1 MTPPEE
7 ERRRPEGD
15 PDSEG
20 RGEQPTEEQFALEAG
35 LTPPTDEHFEGIPP
49 DQLPP
54 EAPLPESGEFPALEP
69 EFADAL
75 RAAGEKSPAEPP
87 EAEPGPQQ
95 PGPQQPP
102 AEAEAPAEP
111 EPSEDPGATV
121 EYAPGEAP
129 DGEGAEEKPVR
140 EVVIGAAAS
149 PAPPATAVAAA
160 FPPAPHGKPPPSGDH
175 EPPPKPARYWWRF
188 SLASV
193 VIVAAVAGATAT
205 SILLYLNDIA
215 DALSHGGRLQKQL
228 SPLLTVPSSGPQNIL
243 ILGSDK
249 RAGTPGDPGRSDT
262 TMLLRLDPDQSRI
275 ALMSI
280 PRDLKVDIPGYG
292 TNKFNAAY
300 TFGGP
305 KLTLRMVKQLTG
317 LQINHVVNVDFLG
330 FVRAIDAIGCVWED
344 VDRRYYHSNLGVP
357 PSEQYSEINI
367 KAGYQR
373 LCGKDALAYVRYR
386 HTDTDLVRSAR
397 QQDFLREARQRVP
410 ISKLVGDYNKLIKI
424 FTTYTTSD
432 ISDAGQFLQVMK
444 LFFDARGAT
453 IKEVHF
459 PAVLGPSYVY
469 ASRSAI
475 RRAVDQFLGFEASGG
490 PRGSLDAKK
499 KSKKK
504 KQDRAKIKV
513 KAPGGDGLVPADD
526 AGRAAGEAV
535 AGKVSAGFPVF
546 YPTRLPSGAYFV
558 ASSSYEHIQN
568 PRAYH
573 LRDTN
578 GKIHGAYRMTLQLP
592 PLGDY
597 FGLEG
602 VRGWSDPPIL
612 SGPSVTK
619 TIGGRDYDIYL
630 DGDRVRLVAWHE
642 DDNTYWVANSLL
654 QTLSN
659 DQMIGIARS
668 VDVINP
674 KAKRPARRKKG

>member
-1 MTPPEE
+1 VTKPEE
-7 ERRRPEGD
+7 GNPSPEGD
-15 PDSEG
+15 REPGNGE
-20 RGEQPTEEQFALEAG
+20 EQPTEEQFAVEAG
-35 LTPPTDEHFEGIPP
+35 LPTPSEENFEGIPP
-49 DQLPP
+49 EQIPP
-54 EAPLPESGEFPALEP
+54 QQPLPESGEFPALEQ

-75 RAAGEKSPAEPP
+75 RAAAPGPAAEPSQAEPGAEPP
-87 EAEPGPQQ
+87 PAAEVNEGAAATPQADE
-95 PGPQQPP
+95 GD
-102 AEAEAPAEP
+102 A
-111 EPSEDPGATV
+111 GATV
-121 EYAPGEAP
+121 DYAPGEAP
-129 DGEGAEEKPVR
+129 DAQGTEEKPVR
-140 EVVIGAAAS
+140 DVVIGAG
-149 PAPPATAVAAA
+149 PPPPTPPATAAYGT
-160 FPPAPHGKPPPSGDH
+160 PAPHGRPPPDGDL
-175 EPPPKPARYWWRF
+175 EPAPKPKRYWWRF

-193 VIVAAVAGATAT
+193 VIVAAIAAATAS

-215 DALSHGGRLQKQL
+215 DALSHGGKLQKKL
-228 SPLLTVPSSGPQNIL
+228 SPLLTSPSGGPQNIL

-280 PRDLKVDIPGYG
+280 PRDLKVSIPGYG
-292 TNKFNAAY
+292 INKFNAAY

-330 FVRAIDAIGCVWED
+330 FVRAIDAIGCVWAD
-344 VDRRYYHSNLGVP
+344 VDRRYYHSNVGVP
-357 PSEQYSEINI
+357 PSQQYSEINV

-410 ISKLVGDYNKLIKI
+410 ISTLVGDYQKLIKI
-424 FTTYTTSD
+424 FTSYTTSD
-432 ISDAGQFLQVMK
+432 VSDAGQFLEVLK
-444 LFFDARGAT
+444 LFFDARGAS
-453 IKEVHF
+453 IKEIHF

-469 ASRSAI
+469 ASRPAI

-499 KSKKK
+499 KPRKKEE
-504 KQDRAKIKV
+504 QAPKIKP
-513 KAPGGDGLVPADD
+513 KPPGGDGLVPAADG
-526 AGRAAGEAV
+526 GRAAAEAV
-535 AGKVSAGFPVF
+535 ARKVSAGFPVF

-558 ASSSYEHIQN
+558 ANDTYEHIQN

-573 LRDTN
+573 LRDTG

-597 FGLEG
+597 FGIQG
-602 VRGWSDPPIL
+602 IRGWSNPPIL
-612 SGPSVTK
+612 SGPSLTK
-619 TIGGRDYDIYL
+619 TIGGREYEVFL
-630 DGDRVRLVAWHE
+630 DGDRVRLVAWHAGE
-642 DDNTYWVANSLL
+642 STYWVSNSLL

-659 DQMIGIARS
+659 DQMVGIARS
-668 VDVINP
+668 AKFISP
-674 KAKRPARRKKG
+674 KPKHRGKRSRG